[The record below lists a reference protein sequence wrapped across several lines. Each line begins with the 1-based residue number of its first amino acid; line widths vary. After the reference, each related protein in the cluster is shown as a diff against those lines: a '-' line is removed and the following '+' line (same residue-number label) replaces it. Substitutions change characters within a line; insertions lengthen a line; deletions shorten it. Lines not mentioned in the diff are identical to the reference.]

1 MEKVGLKIMNELI
14 QTFKNDDGQ
23 TVVSGR
29 DLHRFL
35 EIETPYT
42 QWFERLLAYDFT
54 ENVDFV
60 GLSQKSDK
68 PFGGRPQLNHAL
80 SIDMAK
86 EVSMIQRTPVG
97 KMARQYF
104 IEMENRAKQL
114 PMSMEDM
121 MITQLTEQ
129 KKIKSD
135 VMMLKDNMRISSANQ
150 FTLQSQGRQQVVAI
164 LGGKKSNAYKNYS
177 AKAFSQL
184 WRDFK
189 HAFSIPRY
197 SDLPQAR
204 FDDGIAFI
212 ENWLPDTELRME
224 IQRLNSTYRK
234 AVNY

>member
-1 MEKVGLKIMNELI
+1 MDGLI

-35 EIETPYT
+35 EVGKDFST
-42 QWFERLLAYDFT
+42 WFKDMIVYGFT
-54 ENVDFV
+54 EGNDFSPIS
-60 GLSQKSDK
+60 GKSS
-68 PFGGRPQLNHAL
+68 GGRPRIEYAMT
-80 SIDMAK
+80 IDMAK
-86 EVSMIQRTPVG
+86 EVSMIQRSPAG
-97 KMARQYF
+97 KLARQYF

-121 MITQLTEQ
+121 MITQLNEQ

-177 AKAFSQL
+177 SKAFSQL